1 MKKLFMVA
9 SLPALRASRL
19 VALTVLLAST
29 AATGALA
36 QSAKDLVGAWTLVS
50 ADAYGP
56 NPKGALIFDA
66 NGHFLHSLRGPTFPN
81 MIQTAGR
88 RALPRNTRLRFR
100 DTSATLA
107 LMR

>member
-36 QSAKDLVGAWTLVS
+36 QSAKDLV
-50 ADAYGP
+50 
-56 NPKGALIFDA
+56 
-66 NGHFLHSLRGPTFPN
+66 
-81 MIQTAGR
+81 
-88 RALPRNTRLRFR
+88 
-100 DTSATLA
+100 
-107 LMR
+107 